1 MQAYTSQIIYRIKCE
16 GVISEQYEE
25 QWRIIFADDERDALM
40 KARDVAREEEA
51 TFVDRRGRTVS
62 WQLVAV
68 KSLQAIELKH
78 GSLLFS
84 AVKEVE
90 PIADPIWE
98 ESIARH

>member
-1 MQAYTSQIIYRIKCE
+1 MQAYTSQIIYRIRCE

-25 QWRIIFADDERDALM
+25 QLRIIFADNEREALV
-40 KARDVAREEEA
+40 KAREIAGEEEA

-68 KSLQAIELKH
+68 KSLQAIDLKH
-78 GSLLFS
+78 GALLFS

-98 ESIARH
+98 ESMAEH